1 MNLLFVTIF
10 VFVLNLPF
18 GYWRANVQRYG
29 LQWVLAIHLP
39 VPFVIAARIFSNI
52 GFEFYTYPILISA
65 FFLRTVFRQVFLSQ
79 KEKILVYYSTYIMPS
94 NGFSSKYLDKLITS

>member
-18 GYWRANVQRYG
+18 GYWRANVPRYG

-52 GFEFYTYPILISA
+52 GFEFYTYPVLIGA
-65 FFLRTVFRQVFLSQ
+65 FTLGQFAGKYFYTKRKNLGYSHVTSC
-79 KEKILVYYSTYIMPS
+79 LVMDLVRNT
-94 NGFSSKYLDKLITS
+94 

>member
-18 GYWRANVQRYG
+18 GYWRANVNRYG
-29 LQWVLAIHLP
+29 LQWVLAIHIP

-52 GFEFYTYPILISA
+52 GFEFYTYPILITV
-65 FFLRTVFRQVFLSQ
+65 FFLGQFAGKYFHKTRKKHGHSPLTSC
-79 KEKILVYYSTYIMPS
+79 LVMDLVR
-94 NGFSSKYLDKLITS
+94 NN